1 MKFKFNKKEAV
12 KIIQSTKNFNTDHVD
27 QQDLTE
33 AAVLSVKQMRKN
45 MLNNGGDKIK
55 AIIQEY
61 LPNEN
66 ISIKEIR
73 SLEERIN
80 KKVKKYELTRNANQ
94 LEEIFHLIHLWGGN
108 TGRNIYVMGGGFNKN
123 IKISSY
129 KKLIDTAIDFSGIDE
144 LVNQISIFKTKSS
157 NICTPFITKHTR
169 FFSQRNK
176 LLPFLPIYDSLL
188 SEGLMQKWS
197 NKYKKYKKL
206 NIPNSPA
213 KKSGQDEL
221 SFYWMNMVELSNELK
236 MSLNKLER
244 ILFNH
249 FRNVKNQS

>member
-1 MKFKFNKKEAV
+1 MKFKFNKKKAL
-12 KIIQSTKNFNTDHVD
+12 KIIQSENDLNSGQGD

-33 AAVLSVKQMRKN
+33 AAILSVKQMRKN
-45 MLNNGGDKIK
+45 MLNNAGDKVK
-55 AIIQEY
+55 AIIQKY

-73 SLEERIN
+73 SLEEKIN
-80 KKVKKYELTRNANQ
+80 KKVKKYEITRNENE

-108 TGRNIYVMGGGFNKN
+108 TGRNIYVMGGGFKKN
-123 IKISSY
+123 IRISSY
-129 KKLIDTAIDFSGIDE
+129 KKLIDAAIDVSRIDE
-144 LVNQISIFKTKSS
+144 LVNQISIFKSNSS

-169 FFSQRNK
+169 FFSQQNK

-188 SEGLMQKWS
+188 SAGLMQKWS
-197 NKYKKYKKL
+197 NKYKKYKTL
-206 NIPNSPA
+206 NIPSSPA
-213 KKSGQDEL
+213 KKIGQNEL
-221 SFYWMNMVELSNELK
+221 SFYWMNMIELSNELK

-249 FRNVKNQS
+249 FRNTKNEN

>member
-1 MKFKFNKKEAV
+1 MKFKFNKKEAI
-12 KIIQSTKNFNTDHVD
+12 KIIQLANNLSAGHAD

-33 AAVLSVKQMRKN
+33 AAILSVKQMRKN
-45 MLNNGGDKIK
+45 MINNAGDKIK
-55 AIIQEY
+55 AIIEEY

-66 ISIKEIR
+66 ISIGEIR

-80 KKVKKYELTRNANQ
+80 KKVKKYEFTRNENQ

-129 KKLIDTAIDFSGIDE
+129 KKLIDTAIDFSRIDE
-144 LVNQISIFKTKSS
+144 LVNQISIFKSKSS

-197 NKYKKYKKL
+197 NKYKKYKKI
-206 NIPNSPA
+206 NIPISPA

-221 SFYWMNMVELSNELK
+221 SYYWMSMIELSNELK

-249 FRNVKNQS
+249 FRNAKNEN

>member
-12 KIIQSTKNFNTDHVD
+12 KIIQLANDLNSGQGD

-33 AAVLSVKQMRKN
+33 AAILSVKQMRKN
-45 MLNNGGDKIK
+45 MLNNAGDKVK
-55 AIIQEY
+55 AIIQKY

-73 SLEERIN
+73 SLEEKIN
-80 KKVKKYELTRNANQ
+80 KKVKKYEITRNENQ

-108 TGRNIYVMGGGFNKN
+108 TGRNIYVMGGGFKKN
-123 IKISSY
+123 IRISSY
-129 KKLIDTAIDFSGIDE
+129 KKLIDAAIDVSRIDE
-144 LVNQISIFKTKSS
+144 LVNQISIFKSNSS

-169 FFSQRNK
+169 FFSQQNK

-188 SEGLMQKWS
+188 SAGLMQKWS
-197 NKYKKYKKL
+197 NKYKKYKTL
-206 NIPNSPA
+206 NIPSSPA
-213 KKSGQDEL
+213 KKIGQNEL
-221 SFYWMNMVELSNELK
+221 SFYWMNMIELSNELK

-249 FRNVKNQS
+249 FRNTKNES